1 MVFEVPTAITVL
13 HTADWQIGKPYGR
26 VADPDKRSRLRQVRL
41 EAIDRIAAAA
51 AACEAAAVVV
61 AGDLFD
67 APTPSPS
74 DVSAVCAAIG
84 RIACPTLVIP
94 GNHDHGGPGSIWQS
108 PLLASERQRRAPAL
122 TVLDQRQPYELEQL
136 VVLPCGLQQ
145 RHESSDPCGWL
156 NQLDWGSLSPDKPR
170 LVLAH
175 GGVSGFAGS
184 DLDDEHP
191 TGPANLINLKAPWLE
206 QVDYVAL
213 GDWHGCKQV
222 HPKAWYSGTPEADRF
237 PRSAEYRS
245 GQVLAVALQRGAPA
259 QVTSHPCGAVGWHP
273 LQVALNGDADLTSLE
288 QQVETLLAG
297 RVGADLLL
305 LELSGQLSIDG
316 QQRLDGLLQRWE
328 AQLLR
333 LKRRGQVG
341 LRADAA
347 ELQALADQ
355 TDAPLVAAVARN
367 LQQQLATDQ
376 GDSGGTL
383 AQALLELHRSVAD
396 ACA

>member
-1 MVFEVPTAITVL
+1 VDSQVPTAITVL

-26 VADPDKRSRLRQVRL
+26 ISDPDKRSRLRQVRL

-51 AACEAAAVVV
+51 AASQARAVVV

-67 APTPSPS
+67 SPTPSPS
-74 DVSAVCAAIG
+74 DVSRVCAAIG
-84 RIACPTLVIP
+84 RIGCPTVVIP

-108 PLLASERQRRAPAL
+108 PLLADERLAPGLA
-122 TVLDQRQPYELEQL
+122 VLDQREPLELDDL
-136 VVLPCGLQQ
+136 VILPCGLEQ
-145 RHESSDPCGWL
+145 RHDSSDPCGWL
-156 NQLDWGSLSPDKPR
+156 NRLDWQSLPASKPR

-184 DLDDEHP
+184 DLDDDNP
-191 TGPANLINLKAPWLE
+191 SAPANLIDLRAPWLE

-222 HPKAWYSGTPEADRF
+222 HPRAWYSGTPEADRF
-237 PRSAEYRS
+237 PRHADYRS
-245 GQVLAVALQRGAPA
+245 GQVLEVELTRGAPPRVSPQA
-259 QVTSHPCGAVGWHP
+259 CGAVGWHS
-273 LQVALNGDADLTSLE
+273 LQIALSGDGDLATLE
-288 QQVETLLAG
+288 RQVEMLLGG

-305 LELSGQLSIDG
+305 LELSGQLSIRG

-333 LKRRGQVG
+333 LKRRLRVG
-341 LRADAA
+341 LSPEADELRALA
-347 ELQALADQ
+347 ELA
-355 TDAPLVAAVARN
+355 DAPLVAAVVRD
-367 LQQQLATDQ
+367 LSQRLAQ
-376 GDSGGTL
+376 EPGSETL
-383 AQALLELHRSVAD
+383 DQALLELHRSVSD